1 MYYCKKDR
9 ASTLILGAF
18 LAIVAA
24 GCITVTTPEGTTTT
38 KPDTEAIVSVL
49 VHSLDVANQALQAYM
64 AWAEEQNRLQDAEV
78 QRNIDRQR
86 QQIEMIVQMINA
98 LQPQTAQTTQ

>member
-9 ASTLILGAF
+9 ASTILGAF
-18 LAIVAA
+18 LAILMV

-38 KPDTEAIVSVL
+38 KPDTEAIVAVL
-49 VHSLDVANQALQAYM
+49 VHSLDVANQALRAYM

-98 LQPQTAQTTQ
+98 LKPQTAAAQRQ